1 MGITPLTPMHAFKS
15 TPDHLRRL
23 GRHLHLLCHQQL
35 FGIHP
40 QIQGSDAVLLPEYP
54 PIHDEL
60 RITIQL
66 DGVMVEWRIDRYL
79 IYRLTH
85 VCLGGQTPM
94 KVSGTLGEWLD
105 EVTETD
111 IIEGVCEG
119 IRHLGLVMN
128 WRFAID
134 PMITHR
140 GKGMSWHYIWNG
152 EVIGGMSVLF
162 PPMDWRD

>member
-1 MGITPLTPMHAFKS
+1 
-15 TPDHLRRL
+15 
-23 GRHLHLLCHQQL
+23 
-35 FGIHP
+35 
-40 QIQGSDAVLLPEYP
+40 
-54 PIHDEL
+54 
-60 RITIQL
+60 
-66 DGVMVEWRIDRYL
+66 
-79 IYRLTH
+79 
-85 VCLGGQTPM
+85 M

-152 EVIGGMSVLF
+152 EVIGRMSVLF